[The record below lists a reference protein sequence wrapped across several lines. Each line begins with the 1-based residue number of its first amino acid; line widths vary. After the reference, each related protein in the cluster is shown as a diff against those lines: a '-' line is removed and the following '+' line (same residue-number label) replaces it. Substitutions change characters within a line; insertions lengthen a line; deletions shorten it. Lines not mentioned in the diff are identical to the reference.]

1 MSALLFVGVL
11 SLFALS
17 ISLRTYLRCR
27 KLIASARLPTEAE
40 DDELERRLLAR
51 ERSLELTLA
60 GRSVQVLGRSS
71 LFGGTG
77 AAVWELSGGS
87 SHYLGASVA
96 FGLGFVGWTGCGE
109 LGRRIGSLAGSLP
122 RTARARGAMGEGRR
136 EK

>member
-1 MSALLFVGVL
+1 LSALLFVGVL
-11 SLFALS
+11 ALVALS
-17 ISLRTYLRCR
+17 FSLRTYLRCR
-27 KLIASARLPTEAE
+27 KLLASARLTTEAQ

-51 ERSLELTLA
+51 ERALELALA

-96 FGLGFVGWTGCGE
+96 FGLGLVGWTGCGE

-122 RTARARGAMGEGRR
+122 RTKQRRAMG
-136 EK
+136 